1 MSNKSEFYKT
11 LESLEKVTKT
21 NLSKQFDNVK
31 DFTESAIHFANRCD
45 LTLAIKDALFA
56 EMSAERL
63 RQDASHKYSDGLITA
78 DEYFQIHNESLTLV
92 FDGLIDELKNAIIP
106 ACDCKKG

>member
-1 MSNKSEFYKT
+1 
-11 LESLEKVTKT
+11 
-21 NLSKQFDNVK
+21 
-31 DFTESAIHFANRCD
+31 
-45 LTLAIKDALFA
+45 
-56 EMSAERL
+56 
-63 RQDASHKYSDGLITA
+63 DASHKYSDGLITA